1 MRQFKP
7 FFFSILAWIM
17 LAGSQTALAGILIVH
32 DQQQDTKIAPIV
44 SQKILSAMK
53 SRFSRS
59 GFLVHDEASLKLPPN
74 ALSLSKQAFLKKSDR
89 LAIED
94 PALKI
99 IFVQM
104 SIDLNELDNAIISY
118 VLSADIYSASGQ
130 SFVSS
135 WSLPIQR
142 IGIDKGCTD
151 KCMDNFISQE
161 MSRDSE
167 ALSKSLIQLL
177 SAPSAHQSASGE
189 PIITYK
195 IEFLDLS
202 EGEQLQLVDLMRN
215 EFPGFVEIKAMR
227 SKGPRHQF
235 NYVTTATTDKMR
247 EWLVISLSEIGLD
260 PDTDIELILSDGR
273 IDIRR
278 YLPSSALRP
287 ERQKNTRFQ

>member
-59 GFLVHDEASLKLPPN
+59 GFLIHDEVSLKLPPN
-74 ALSLSKQAFLKKSDR
+74 ALSLSKQA
-89 LAIED
+89 
-94 PALKI
+94 
-99 IFVQM
+99 
-104 SIDLNELDNAIISY
+104 ISY

-135 WSLPIQR
+135 WSLPIQT

-167 ALSKSLIQLL
+167 ALSKSLIQLV